1 MGGGGC
7 ERVDDADAREEHD
20 GEVRVEE
27 VDEGEVTGWEM
38 NVEEM
43 VSAQKEPIRIE
54 CRPDRPFATAP
65 STTASS
71 FRISNWSLTSFSG
84 IGDAEL
90 NFWRCTTVSLIC
102 STRLLYHIK

>member
-1 MGGGGC
+1 MIPESSSEGGEAFRIDIPADEGVRMCGGGR

-54 CRPDRPFATAP
+54 CRPD
-65 STTASS
+65 
-71 FRISNWSLTSFSG
+71 
-84 IGDAEL
+84 
-90 NFWRCTTVSLIC
+90 
-102 STRLLYHIK
+102 